1 MLATIKMP
9 NKDIHK
15 SNTTISEIVD
25 VLKVIDNLNGVT
37 VRFEDVEVK
46 AEYIFKAYT
55 KFRTNWNDDLPVKK
69 NIQIYFALSI
79 LSGNARKKQQLVA
92 A

>member
-1 MLATIKMP
+1 MFATIKTP

-15 SNTTISEIVD
+15 SNTTVREIVE
-25 VLKVIDNLNGVT
+25 VLKVIDNLDGVT
-37 VRFEDVEVK
+37 VQFNEVEVK
-46 AEYIFKAYT
+46 ALYLFKAYT
-55 KFRTNWNDDLPVKK
+55 KFRINWNDNLSIKK

-79 LSGNARKKQQLVA
+79 LSGNARKKHQLVA